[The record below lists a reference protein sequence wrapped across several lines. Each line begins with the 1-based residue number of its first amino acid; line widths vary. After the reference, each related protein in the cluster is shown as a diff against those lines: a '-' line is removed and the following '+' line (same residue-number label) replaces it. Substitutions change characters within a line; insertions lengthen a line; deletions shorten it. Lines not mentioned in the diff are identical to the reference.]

1 MRNRINGITV
11 LIALVGFFYLY
22 EDYQRSFSTPLEAI
36 YHRIENEEWLTIKEV
51 FASSKLNNHADYFYI
66 TNSDNIVA
74 VELSKGMFGWRFNS
88 YITGSGLNINH
99 NISNSTDGYTR
110 SGDLVFGLA
119 SDQVDRI
126 EVNNFQARL
135 IPLDLYIENKE
146 IKGKQFW
153 YIHIKNNSGDNNIDI
168 SVYDKTNKEL

>member
-1 MRNRINGITV
+1 MRIRIIGITV
-11 LIALVGFFYLY
+11 LIALVGIFYLY
-22 EDYQRSFSTPLEAI
+22 EDYQRSFPTPIEAI

-74 VELSKGMFGWRFNS
+74 VELSKGLFGWRFNS
-88 YITGSGLNINH
+88 YTTGSGLNINH
-99 NISNSTDGYTR
+99 NISGSTNGYTG
-110 SGDLVFGLA
+110 SGDFVFGLA
-119 SDQVDRI
+119 SEQVDRI
-126 EVNNFQARL
+126 EVNKIQARL

-153 YIHIKNNSGDNNIDI
+153 YVHIKDNNGDNIDI
-168 SVYDKTNKEL
+168 GVYDKTNKEI